1 MEGFIFSLNIQK
13 LAFKNLAKFLETKPS
28 SPIDKR
34 NSVMIMFLNFSDGI
48 KNGFWKG
55 YISSHLKK
63 RLFIQTAKQCPRYLD
78 EDSEGQVGQIGQD
91 AC

>member
-34 NSVMIMFLNFSDGI
+34 SSVMIMFLNFSDGI
-48 KNGFWKG
+48 KNDFGKV
-55 YISSHLKK
+55 
-63 RLFIQTAKQCPRYLD
+63 T
-78 EDSEGQVGQIGQD
+78 
-91 AC
+91 